1 MMIKA
6 HLRDPLTGTS
16 RIVETGPYK
25 EAHTAIYHWTEG
37 NYECDCNRSRFLWDW
52 DESKMLECN
61 TGEPRIELERLE
73 DGDGRYLWG
82 RIITI

>member
-1 MMIKA
+1 VPALLHTLGLPQVKIKA
-6 HLRDPLTGTS
+6 HLRDSLTGDF

-52 DESKMLECN
+52 DEEN
-61 TGEPRIELERLE
+61 T
-73 DGDGRYLWG
+73 
-82 RIITI
+82 